1 MKSIS
6 LLIVITAALLVC
18 GCATPVARDLNF
30 NETSP
35 TALLVVSS
43 PAQSMATIT
52 EFRRVNLETQS
63 FEDEIV
69 DIVTAGLGV
78 SHVINYSNASVWL
91 SMREVPPGDYAL
103 VSLTV
108 NTFNGYASGQQ
119 WICIYGGVPVYRLE
133 PGQITV
139 VSTWDWWGALNTAGR
154 GEPRPEAV
162 LAEFERARAR
172 YPEIVGAA
180 SMPPPQ
186 GEAYWPETRPNFMQS
201 INRNCAEPDTFT
213 VMPIAASAAP
223 AVGAK
228 P

>member
-6 LLIVITAALLVC
+6 LLVAVMASLLLC
-18 GCATPVARDLNF
+18 ACATPVSRDLSF
-30 NETSP
+30 SEASP

-52 EFRRVNLETQS
+52 EFRRVNLDTQS
-63 FEDEIV
+63 LEDEIV

-78 SHVINYSNASVWL
+78 SHVINYSNTGVWL

-139 VSTWDWWGALNTAGR
+139 VSTWQWWGALNGGGS

-172 YPEIVGAA
+172 YPAIVGPAA
-180 SMPPPQ
+180 MPAPQ

-201 INRNCAEPDTFT
+201 MNRNCAEPDTFRA
-213 VMPIAASAAP
+213 MPMAASAAP
-223 AVGAK
+223 VDGAK